1 MLFAR
6 ARKVL
11 TDSSRQEE
19 DHDHGCSDPEWPVE
33 VWVAFEDVEEVLAR
47 VEGCAA
53 AGEDLVCVDV
63 EELLVEVDAP
73 EEAFGGGL
81 LGVAWAGAEE
91 GG

>member
-1 MLFAR
+1 MLFACTR
-6 ARKVL
+6 EVL
-11 TDSSRQEE
+11 TNRSSQEE
-19 DHDHGCSDPEWPVE
+19 NHDYGRSDPEGSVE
-33 VWVAFEDVEEVLAR
+33 VWVSFEDVEEVLAR
-47 VEGCAA
+47 VERCAT

-73 EEAFGGGL
+73 EEAFRGGL